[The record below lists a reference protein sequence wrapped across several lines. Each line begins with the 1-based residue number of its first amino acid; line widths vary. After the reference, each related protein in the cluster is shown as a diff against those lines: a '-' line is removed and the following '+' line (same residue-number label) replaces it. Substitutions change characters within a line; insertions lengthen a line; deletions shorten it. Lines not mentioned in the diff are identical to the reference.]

1 MLAGIEINISI
12 QLFITK
18 LYNYKYLVCVVI
30 EMTHSIQYW
39 EHHLSFVTKSQNVF
53 QLQSAF
59 NYVFN
64 VIVAFYLFDDPK
76 AVTEHYLGPH

>member
-1 MLAGIEINISI
+1 M
-12 QLFITK
+12 
-18 LYNYKYLVCVVI
+18 
-30 EMTHSIQYW
+30 
-39 EHHLSFVTKSQNVF
+39 F